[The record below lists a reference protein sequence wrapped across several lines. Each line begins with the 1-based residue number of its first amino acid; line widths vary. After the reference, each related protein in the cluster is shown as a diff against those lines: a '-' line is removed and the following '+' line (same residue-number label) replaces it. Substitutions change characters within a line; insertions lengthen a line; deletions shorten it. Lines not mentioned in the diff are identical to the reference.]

1 MTNVS
6 RKSIQRYSTLLIR
19 FRENET
25 NMWYYYTNV
34 KSKSDS
40 YKRTKKKK
48 LDERKSKLINVNFVN
63 LLLLSSIYR
72 KKYRVF
78 FYHNSW

>member
-6 RKSIQRYSTLLIR
+6 RKSIRTYSTLLIR

-63 LLLLSSIYR
+63 LLLL
-72 KKYRVF
+72 
-78 FYHNSW
+78 